1 MADLCA
7 DIDDLEDHVV
17 AECGGENSGIVST
30 FFLEPEVNIDGSP
43 DPSNPEF
50 WTSLTEASPK
60 QVHIIKRTRGEK
72 PKSSKVESEGFGR
85 QKTRITGRDHTSTF
99 EVEGIK
105 ANRNLF
111 NKLNKRN
118 DLRYGMVTNG
128 GLVYIT
134 EKPVT
139 IDADIDNARDIDG
152 VAFFSVEITWSDKE
166 LVRVFDEPEGI
177 FAD

>member
-17 AECGGENSGIVST
+17 AECGGEASGIVAVA
-30 FFLEPEVNIDGSP
+30 FLEPEVDIDGSP
-43 DPSNPEF
+43 DPSTATF
-50 WTSLTEASPK
+50 WNALTGSSPK
-60 QVHIIKRTRGEK
+60 QAHIIKRTRGEK

-85 QKTRITGRDHTSTF
+85 QKTRVTGRDHSATF

-105 ANRNLF
+105 DNRNLF
-111 NKLNKRN
+111 NKLNKRS
-118 DLRYGMVTNG
+118 DLRFAMVTNG
-128 GLVYIT
+128 GLVYTT

-139 IDADIDNARDIDG
+139 IDADIENARDIDG
-152 VAFFSVEITWSDKE
+152 VAFFSVEVTWSDKE
-166 LVRVFDEPEGI
+166 LVRVFDEPTGI